1 MAQGNRMDRVSQLV
15 QTTLADILLKESEDT
30 RFHMVTI
37 TSVILARDL
46 STAKVFVS
54 IWDESKVEETIAALN
69 KASKYLRYALAQSKI
84 EMRVIPELKFYY
96 DDSTVRGNRIQ
107 SLLNTALKNTKT
119 ENNDK

>member
-54 IWDESKVEETIAALN
+54 IWDENKVDETIAALN

-119 ENNDK
+119 ENNDE